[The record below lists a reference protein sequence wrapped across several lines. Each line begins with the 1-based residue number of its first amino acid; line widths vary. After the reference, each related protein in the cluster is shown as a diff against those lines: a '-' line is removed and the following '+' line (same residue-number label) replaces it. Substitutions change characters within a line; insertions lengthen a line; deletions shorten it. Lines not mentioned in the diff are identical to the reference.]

1 MDGEKDLDIED
12 FDLDDLE
19 LDKNSTSTALLA
31 EDGQGIRKKPSGL
44 SRFFFC
50 YFLRTKSE

>member
-1 MDGEKDLDIED
+1 MDREKDLDIED

-44 SRFFFC
+44 SRFSFVIF
-50 YFLRTKSE
+50 